1 MNSRRSALTCLS
13 LTGAMAALATVVST
27 WTMPLPVATPPA
39 LSAGAAPVSLAQ
51 APPDAPDDALPAAAP
66 PPKAAPSA
74 QDAPAD
80 DASPFDGLLY
90 VLALVGTGL
99 AAACRRDD

>member
-1 MNSRRSALTCLS
+1 MNARRPALTCLS
-13 LTGAMAALATVVST
+13 LTGAMAALAIVAST
-27 WTMPLPVATPPA
+27 WTMPVPVATPPA
-39 LSAGAAPVSLAQ
+39 LSAGTAPVSLAQ
-51 APPDAPDDALPAAAP
+51 APLDVPDDALPAAP

-80 DASPFDGLLY
+80 DAPPFDGLLY
-90 VLALVGTGL
+90 VLALLGTGL